1 MEEEQKKKKKEQISN
16 DGWIDDGKF
25 LIFIF
30 ARLVSF
36 IFGLTNCLF
45 KEI

>member
-30 ARLVSF
+30 VLYRLFSD
-36 IFGLTNCLF
+36 
-45 KEI
+45 